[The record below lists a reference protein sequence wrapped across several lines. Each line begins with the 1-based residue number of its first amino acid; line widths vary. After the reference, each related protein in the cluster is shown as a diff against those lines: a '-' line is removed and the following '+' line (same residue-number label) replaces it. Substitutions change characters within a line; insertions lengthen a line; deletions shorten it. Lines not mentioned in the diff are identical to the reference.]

1 MALPPRPVILAV
13 TALRRRL
20 KYLADAIVPPSLALL
35 DMTTGIVPA
44 QIAATMAELGIA
56 EVIGD
61 RAMTASEV
69 AERVGT
75 DPDATQRLL
84 RGASS
89 YGLCKMHPDT
99 GVVTLTRKGKALRSD
114 DRESLREWAIY
125 LGSRTALEAC
135 SGLAGSIQTNESS
148 FAAIHG
154 MSVWEWFANHP
165 DEERT
170 FADAMRRATTLNGP
184 LIANAYPWPKEGVIC
199 DVAGGVGTL
208 LAAIIGESR
217 DPGLRGVVVDGPGV
231 IAEAPAYLKSRG
243 LADRINAVV
252 GDMFGVI
259 SAAADVYL
267 LKDIL
272 HDWDDDRCRRILRSV
287 SAAMPSGSKLV
298 LIEIIEDRNRP
309 TPFAPF
315 IDLLMLIVCDGGRQR
330 SVDELEALL
339 AEAGLRPTGEI
350 RTAGPYHL
358 VEAAK
363 P

>member
-1 MALPPRPVILAV
+1 M
-13 TALRRRL
+13 TALRRRI
-20 KYLADAIVPPSLALL
+20 KNLADAMVPPNLALL
-35 DMTTGIVPA
+35 EMTTGVVPG

-56 EVIGD
+56 DIIGD
-61 RAMTASEV
+61 SAMTASDV
-69 AERVGT
+69 AERIGT

-89 YGLCKMHPDT
+89 YGLCKMDSDT
-99 GVVTLTRKGKALRSD
+99 GAVTLTRKGKALRSD

-125 LGSRTALEAC
+125 LGSRSALEAC
-135 SGLAGSIQTNESS
+135 SGLARSVKSNESS
-148 FAAIHG
+148 FAETHG
-154 MSVWEWFANHP
+154 MSVWEWFAAHP

-170 FADAMRRATTLNGP
+170 FAGAMRRVTTINGP
-184 LIANAYPWPKEGVIC
+184 NIANAYPWPKGGVIC

-208 LAAIIGESR
+208 LATIIGESR

-231 IAEAPAYLKSRG
+231 IAKAPAYLESRG
-243 LADRINAVV
+243 LGDRIHAVA
-252 GDMFGVI
+252 GDMFGTI
-259 SAAADVYL
+259 SATADVYL

-272 HDWDDDRCRRILRSV
+272 HDWDDDRCRKILNSV
-287 SAAMPSGSKLV
+287 SAAMPNGSKLV

-309 TPFAPF
+309 NPLAPF

-330 SVDELEALL
+330 SIAELDALL
-339 AEAGLRPTGEI
+339 TEAGLRPTGEI